1 LSSKDEHLDKARHN
15 EQAAAAFP
23 SAYRDWSVVAIFY
36 SALHYIEIQ
45 LSIEG
50 TNPTS
55 HEKRDPIIA
64 KHHLL
69 RNIWNPYKKL
79 NVLSRNARYYSV
91 PIAEGDVTNAYTW
104 LAAIKTYLKSIG
116 HKLD

>member
-1 LSSKDEHLDKARHN
+1 LPALDEHLTKAKHN
-15 EQAAAAFP
+15 EKA
-23 SAYRDWSVVAIFY
+23 SAVLPVEYRDWAVVAIFY
-36 SALHYIEIQ
+36 AALHYIEMQ
-45 LSIEG
+45 LAVEG
-50 TNPTS
+50 TQPKS
-55 HEKRDPIIA
+55 HDKRDPIIA

-91 PIAEGDVTNAYTW
+91 VITEADVNNAKTW
-104 LAAIKTYLKSIG
+104 LESIKSYLKSIG